1 MTVLWSTFLLS
12 IKLVSLDIVLFHAV
26 ICILDFYTFNFIFMT
41 SRNYLRQPS
50 LELHLFCF
58 HGPVQPKL
66 YFPRHFIHRLRISP
80 LVF

>member
-12 IKLVSLDIVLFHAV
+12 IKLVDLDIVQLYAV
-26 ICILDFYTFNFIFMT
+26 ICILDCHTFYFIVMI